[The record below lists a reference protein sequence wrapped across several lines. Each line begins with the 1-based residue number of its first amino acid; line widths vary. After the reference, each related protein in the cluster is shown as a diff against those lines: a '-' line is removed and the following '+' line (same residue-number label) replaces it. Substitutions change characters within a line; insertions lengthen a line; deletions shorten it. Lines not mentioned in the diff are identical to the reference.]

1 MIKEENQTLK
11 NNLNENNVNLQKII
25 KELTNKTNQLNEEL
39 LQSRKRTS
47 LLRSKPNLKMKI

>member
-1 MIKEENQTLK
+1 MQ
-11 NNLNENNVNLQKII
+11 VII

-47 LLRSKPNLKMKI
+47 LLRSNPNLK